1 MGEFTERSFI
11 FPLSGAILIVCKK
24 PPKEVHFIMAKKEF
38 KAESK
43 RLLDLMINSIY
54 THKEIFLREIISNAS
69 DACDKLCYQALTDDS
84 VGLTRKDFAIELS
97 VDKDARTI
105 TVSDNG
111 IGMDQADLENNL
123 GVIASSGSYRF
134 KQEVGEDTKDTDVI
148 GQFGVGFYSAFMI
161 ADHITVITKKYGA
174 DQAYQWESDGA
185 DGYTVTE
192 AVRDHAGTDI
202 IMHVKEDADEEKYS
216 EFLEPYRLQELVR
229 KYSDYIRFPIKME
242 VSKTRRKEGSPDDKP
257 EYETYE
263 EVETLNSM
271 VPIWQRSKSD
281 VTPEEYNKFYK
292 EKFHDF
298 VDPQRVIPVSVEGMV
313 TYKALL
319 FIPGA
324 TPFDYYTKDF
334 EAGLQLYS
342 NGVLIMDHCA
352 DLLPE
357 HFRFVRGV
365 VDSPDLSLNIS
376 RELLQHDRQLKVI
389 ANNLEKKIKAD
400 LTKLLTDDR
409 AAYEVFWKNFGRQIK
424 YGVVGEYGAH
434 KELLQDLLL
443 FYSSTEKKPVTL
455 AEYVSRMQED
465 QKYIYFAAGET
476 IDKIDKLP
484 QTETL
489 KDKGVEI
496 LYFTE
501 EVDEFCAQILHQY
514 QEKELRSV
522 LDQEI
527 EEGAEKKAE
536 EAADAHKAAFEL
548 VKEALGDKVK
558 EVKASARLKSHP
570 VCLTAGEGL
579 SFEMEKYFQ
588 QVQPDAGIKADRIL
602 ELNVEHPA
610 FQALENAA
618 ASDPEKA
625 KKYAALLYNQALLIA
640 GLPLEDPSG
649 YTDLV
654 CELMK

>member
-1 MGEFTERSFI
+1 
-11 FPLSGAILIVCKK
+11 
-24 PPKEVHFIMAKKEF
+24 MAKKQF

-69 DACDKLCYQALTDDS
+69 DACDKLCYQALTDS
-84 VGLTRKDFAIELS
+84 AVGMDRGDFKIEIT
-97 VDKDARTI
+97 VDKDARTL

-111 IGMDQADLENNL
+111 IGMDKADLENNL
-123 GVIASSGSYRF
+123 GIIASSGSYKF
-134 KQEVGEDTKDTDVI
+134 KQELGEDAKDTDVI
-148 GQFGVGFYSAFMI
+148 GQFGVGFYSAFMVS
-161 ADHITVITKKYGA
+161 DQITVVTRKYGA
-174 DQAYQWESDGA
+174 ESGYKWQSSGA
-185 DGYTVTE
+185 DGYTIAECEKETV
-192 AVRDHAGTDI
+192 GTDI
-202 IMHVKEDADEEKYS
+202 VMHVKADTEDEKYG
-216 EFLEPYRLQELVR
+216 EFLENWKLQELVR
-229 KYSDYIRFPIKME
+229 KYSDYIRFPIRME
-242 VSKTRRKEGSPDDKP
+242 VSKTRKKEDSPEDKP
-257 EYETYE
+257 EYETYT

-271 VPIWQRSKSD
+271 VPIWQRAKSE
-281 VTPEEYNKFYK
+281 VTAEEYNKFYRD
-292 EKFHDF
+292 KFHDYA
-298 VDPQRVIPVSVEGMV
+298 DPQRVIPVSVEGSV

-319 FIPGA
+319 FVPGA
-324 TPFDYYTKDF
+324 APFDYYTKEF
-334 EAGLQLYS
+334 EKGLQLYS
-342 NGVLIMDHCA
+342 NGVLIMDKCA

-389 ANNLEKKIKAD
+389 AGNLEKKIKAD
-400 LTKLLTDDR
+400 LAKFLAEDR
-409 AAYEVFWKNFGRQIK
+409 EGYQTFWKNFGRQLK
-424 YGVVGEYGAH
+424 YGVVNEYGRH
-434 KELLQDLLL
+434 KDLLQDLLL

-455 AEYVSRMQED
+455 DEYVSRMKED
-465 QKYIYFAAGET
+465 QKYIYYAAGET
-476 IDKIDKLP
+476 VDKIDKLP
-484 QTETL
+484 QTEGLRDAGT
-489 KDKGVEI
+489 EI

-501 EVDEFCAQILHQY
+501 EVDEFCAQTLRTY
-514 QEKELRSV
+514 KEKEFRSV

-527 EEGAEKKAE
+527 EEGAEKKSEE
-536 EAADAHKAAFEL
+536 EAEAHKSAFDF

-588 QVQPDAGIKADRIL
+588 AVQPDASIKADRIL

-610 FQALENAA
+610 FQALEAA
-618 ASDPEKA
+618 VEADPEKA
-625 KKYAALLYNQALLIA
+625 KTYAALLYNQALLIA

-654 CELMK
+654 CGLMK

>member
-1 MGEFTERSFI
+1 MC
-11 FPLSGAILIVCKK
+11 VY
-24 PPKEVHFIMAKKEF
+24 IMAKKQF

-69 DACDKLCYQALTDDS
+69 DACDKLCYQALTDS
-84 VGLTRKDFAIELS
+84 AVGMDRGDFKIEIT
-97 VDKDARTI
+97 VDKDARTL

-111 IGMDQADLENNL
+111 LGMDKADLENNL
-123 GVIASSGSYRF
+123 GVIASSGSYKF
-134 KQEVGEDTKDTDVI
+134 KQELGEDAKDTDVI
-148 GQFGVGFYSAFMI
+148 GQFGVGFYSAFMVS
-161 ADHITVITKKYGA
+161 DQITVVTRKYGA
-174 DQAYQWESDGA
+174 ESGYKWQSSGA
-185 DGYTVTE
+185 DGYSVTE
-192 AVRDHAGTDI
+192 CEKETVGTDI
-202 IMHVKEDADEEKYS
+202 IMHIKEDTEDEKYG
-216 EFLEPYRLQELVR
+216 EFLENWKLQELVR
-229 KYSDYIRFPIKME
+229 KYSDYIRFPIRME
-242 VSKTRRKEGSPDDKP
+242 VSKTRKKEDSPEDQP
-257 EYETYE
+257 EYETYT

-271 VPIWQRSKSD
+271 VPIWQRAKSE
-281 VTPEEYNKFYK
+281 VTAEEYNKFYRD
-292 EKFHDF
+292 KFHDYA
-298 VDPQRVIPVSVEGMV
+298 DPQRVIPVSVEGSV

-319 FIPGA
+319 FVPGA
-324 TPFDYYTKDF
+324 APFDYYTKEF
-334 EAGLQLYS
+334 EKGLQLYS
-342 NGVLIMDHCA
+342 NGVLIMDKCA

-389 ANNLEKKIKAD
+389 AGNLEKKIKAD
-400 LTKLLTDDR
+400 LAKFLAEDR
-409 AAYEVFWKNFGRQIK
+409 EGYQTFWKNFGRQLK
-424 YGVVGEYGAH
+424 YGVVNEYGRH
-434 KELLQDLLL
+434 KDLLQDLLL

-455 AEYVSRMQED
+455 DEYVSRMKED
-465 QKYIYFAAGET
+465 QKYLYYAAGET
-476 IDKIDKLP
+476 VDKIDKLP
-484 QTETL
+484 QTEGLRDAGT
-489 KDKGVEI
+489 EI

-501 EVDEFCAQILHQY
+501 EVDEFCAQTLRTY
-514 QEKELRSV
+514 KEKEFRSV

-536 EAADAHKAAFEL
+536 EEAEAHKSAFDF

-588 QVQPDAGIKADRIL
+588 AVQPDASIKADRIL

-610 FQALENAA
+610 FQALEAA
-618 ASDPEKA
+618 VEADPEKA
-625 KKYAALLYNQALLIA
+625 KTYAALLYNQALLIA

-654 CELMK
+654 CGLMK

>member
-1 MGEFTERSFI
+1 MC
-11 FPLSGAILIVCKK
+11 VY
-24 PPKEVHFIMAKKEF
+24 IMAKKQF

-69 DACDKLCYQALTDDS
+69 DACDKLCYQALTDS
-84 VGLTRKDFAIELS
+84 AVGMDRGDFKIEIT
-97 VDKDARTI
+97 VDKDARTL

-111 IGMDQADLENNL
+111 LGMDKADLENNL
-123 GVIASSGSYRF
+123 GVIASSGSYKF
-134 KQEVGEDTKDTDVI
+134 KQELGEDAKDTDVI
-148 GQFGVGFYSAFMI
+148 GQFGVGFYSAFMVS
-161 ADHITVITKKYGA
+161 DQITVVTRKYGA
-174 DQAYQWESDGA
+174 ESGYKWQSSGA
-185 DGYTVTE
+185 DGYSVTE
-192 AVRDHAGTDI
+192 CEKETVGTDI
-202 IMHVKEDADEEKYS
+202 IMHIKEDTEDEKYG
-216 EFLEPYRLQELVR
+216 EFLENWKLQELVR
-229 KYSDYIRFPIKME
+229 KYSDYIRFPIRME
-242 VSKTRRKEGSPDDKP
+242 VSKTRKKEDSPEDKP
-257 EYETYE
+257 EYETYT

-271 VPIWQRSKSD
+271 VPIWQRAKSE
-281 VTPEEYNKFYK
+281 VTAEEYNKFYRD
-292 EKFHDF
+292 KFHDYA
-298 VDPQRVIPVSVEGMV
+298 DPQRVIPVSVEGSV

-319 FIPGA
+319 FVPGA
-324 TPFDYYTKDF
+324 APFDYYTKEF
-334 EAGLQLYS
+334 EKGLQLYS
-342 NGVLIMDHCA
+342 NGVLIMDKCA

-389 ANNLEKKIKAD
+389 AGNLEKKIKAD
-400 LTKLLTDDR
+400 LAKFLAEDR
-409 AAYEVFWKNFGRQIK
+409 EGYQTFWKNFGRQLK
-424 YGVVGEYGAH
+424 YGVVNEYGRH
-434 KELLQDLLL
+434 KDLLQDLLL

-455 AEYVSRMQED
+455 DEYVSRMKED
-465 QKYIYFAAGET
+465 QKYIYYAAGET
-476 IDKIDKLP
+476 VDKIDKLP
-484 QTETL
+484 QTEGLRDAGT
-489 KDKGVEI
+489 EI

-501 EVDEFCAQILHQY
+501 EVDEFCAQTLRTY
-514 QEKELRSV
+514 KEKEFRSV

-536 EAADAHKAAFEL
+536 EEAEAHKSAFDF

-588 QVQPDAGIKADRIL
+588 AVQPDASIKADRIL

-610 FQALENAA
+610 FQALEAA
-618 ASDPEKA
+618 VEADPEKA
-625 KKYAALLYNQALLIA
+625 KTYAALLYNQALLIA

-654 CELMK
+654 CGLMK

>member
-1 MGEFTERSFI
+1 
-11 FPLSGAILIVCKK
+11 
-24 PPKEVHFIMAKKEF
+24 MAKKQF

-69 DACDKLCYQALTDDS
+69 DACDKLCYQALTDS
-84 VGLTRKDFAIELS
+84 AVGMDRGDFKIEIT
-97 VDKDARTI
+97 VDKDARTL

-111 IGMDQADLENNL
+111 IGMDKADLENNL
-123 GVIASSGSYRF
+123 GIIASSGSYKF
-134 KQEVGEDTKDTDVI
+134 KQELGEDAKDTDVI
-148 GQFGVGFYSAFMI
+148 GQFGVGFYSAFMVS
-161 ADHITVITKKYGA
+161 DQITVVTRKYGA
-174 DQAYQWESDGA
+174 ESGYKWQSSGA
-185 DGYTVTE
+185 DGYTIAECEKETV
-192 AVRDHAGTDI
+192 GTDI
-202 IMHVKEDADEEKYS
+202 IMHIKADTEDEKYG
-216 EFLEPYRLQELVR
+216 EFLENWKLQELVR
-229 KYSDYIRFPIKME
+229 KYSDYIRFPIRME
-242 VSKTRRKEGSPDDKP
+242 VSKTRKKEDSPEDKP
-257 EYETYE
+257 EYETYT

-271 VPIWQRSKSD
+271 VPIWQRAKSE
-281 VTPEEYNKFYK
+281 VTAEEYNKFYRD
-292 EKFHDF
+292 KFHDYA
-298 VDPQRVIPVSVEGMV
+298 DPQRVIPVSVEGSV

-319 FIPGA
+319 FVPGA
-324 TPFDYYTKDF
+324 APFDYYTKEF
-334 EAGLQLYS
+334 EKGLQLYS
-342 NGVLIMDHCA
+342 NGVLIMDKCA

-389 ANNLEKKIKAD
+389 AGNLEKKIKAD
-400 LTKLLTDDR
+400 LSKFLAEDREGYLT
-409 AAYEVFWKNFGRQIK
+409 FWKNFGRQLK
-424 YGVVGEYGAH
+424 YGVVNEYGRH
-434 KELLQDLLL
+434 KDLLQDLLL

-455 AEYVSRMQED
+455 DEYVSRMKED
-465 QKYIYFAAGET
+465 QKYIYYAAGET
-476 IDKIDKLP
+476 VDKIDKLP
-484 QTETL
+484 QTEGLRDAGT
-489 KDKGVEI
+489 EI

-501 EVDEFCAQILHQY
+501 EVDEFCAQTLRTY
-514 QEKELRSV
+514 KEKEFRSV

-536 EAADAHKAAFEL
+536 EEAEAHKSAFDF

-588 QVQPDAGIKADRIL
+588 AVQPDASIKADRIL

-610 FQALENAA
+610 FQALEAA
-618 ASDPEKA
+618 VEADPEKA
-625 KKYAALLYNQALLIA
+625 KTYAALLYNQALLIA

-654 CELMK
+654 CGLMK